1 MPVIDAIE
9 HISSYCDSWCERCVF
24 TSRCCTYAVRIATA
38 MCDGDVAAGLE
49 LVLGP
54 FPERSGAKDD
64 DAPDSA
70 EIGEP
75 AEAEIAEASRE
86 LRARRERLNELP
98 TSRLAWKV
106 SWAAHGWLRAHAD
119 HWRTSA
125 PVLAEAI
132 KVAAWDCFLITAKVR
147 RALSGRDQFLRGNDF
162 DDDPVQNDWNGS
174 AKVALIS
181 IVRSAEAWSVIAGI
195 SGDPAAAQIEADLR
209 TLRDD
214 VERTFPDAWR
224 FVRPG
229 FDTHQ

>member
-1 MPVIDAIE
+1 
-9 HISSYCDSWCERCVF
+9 
-24 TSRCCTYAVRIATA
+24 
-38 MCDGDVAAGLE
+38 MCDGDVAAGIE

-54 FPERSGAKDD
+54 FPRRNRGKDD
-64 DAPDSA
+64 DVPDSV
-70 EIGEP
+70 EIEEP
-75 AEAEIAEASRE
+75 TEAEIAEAMRE
-86 LRARRERLNELP
+86 SQARKERLNELP
-98 TSRLAWKV
+98 ISRLAWKV
-106 SWAAHGWLRAHAD
+106 SWGAHAWL
-119 HWRTSA
+119 HAHAEHSRTSA

-132 KVAAWDCFLITAKVR
+132 KVAAWDCFLVSAKVR
-147 RALSGRDQFLRGNDF
+147 RALSGRDQFLRGDDF

-181 IVRSAEAWSVIAGI
+181 IVRSADAWSVIAGI
-195 SGDPAAAQIEADLR
+195 SGDPDAAQIEADLR